1 MLLRHLVPAAI
12 FCLGIAL
19 PARAAMPLAT
29 DDTGTQGTAK
39 FQLETALQADWDRQD
54 NLKTTDQAVSAT
66 LTGGASETVDLVAS
80 YSYTWQTQRQGGM
93 TTLDNSGFNDLYLAI
108 KWRFLES
115 GPLSLALKPA
125 VKAPTASYSRG
136 LGAGRPAYSALLVST
151 FDLKPVAVS
160 ANLGYTYQLYPVA
173 ASATGRKNLLNLS
186 LAAAMTIT
194 PSLQLMAEVVASSN
208 ANSTSS
214 VWPVFMTGGAS
225 FSIADPL
232 DVDLGVRVGLTNT
245 ATDIS
250 LLTGCTV
257 RF

>member
-1 MLLRHLVPAAI
+1 M
-12 FCLGIAL
+12 
-19 PARAAMPLAT
+19 
-29 DDTGTQGTAK
+29 
-39 FQLETALQADWDRQD
+39 
-54 NLKTTDQAVSAT
+54 
-66 LTGGASETVDLVAS
+66 
-80 YSYTWQTQRQGGM
+80 
-93 TTLDNSGFNDLYLAI
+93 
-108 KWRFLES
+108 
-115 GPLSLALKPA
+115 
-125 VKAPTASYSRG
+125 
-136 LGAGRPAYSALLVST
+136 LVST

-232 DVDLGVRVGLTNT
+232 DVDLGVRIGLTNT